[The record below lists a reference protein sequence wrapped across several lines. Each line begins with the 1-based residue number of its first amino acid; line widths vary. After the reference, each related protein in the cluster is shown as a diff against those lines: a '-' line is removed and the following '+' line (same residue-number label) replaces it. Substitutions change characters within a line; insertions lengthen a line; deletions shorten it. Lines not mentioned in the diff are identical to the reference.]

1 MDLDLGHKLLLGSG
15 FGECGLHNDFGCL
28 DALVLKVR
36 KLETASEAALS
47 EELALEVLLDADF
60 AIVLDDFLFDDGLSV
75 FDALLFGI
83 ALLHLDPTNNY
94 LLF

>member
-47 EELALEVLLDADF
+47 EELALKVLLNANL
-60 AIVLDDFLFDDGLSV
+60 AVVLDHFLLYDSLGPVDTFLWIIS
-75 FDALLFGI
+75 
-83 ALLHLDPTNNY
+83 LLH
-94 LLF
+94 